1 MNTAAFEPMLEKLSE
16 ILKTGSN
23 RLQLSK
29 MVRNLDLT
37 EDSADA
43 YVRSLIDCASAAN
56 LTFVTQEFTKS
67 EFVSM
72 VRSLSFPVVIFPDA
86 GEVVPLILH
95 HDGKH
100 LHAWYCNDNNCLPVD
115 DQKLEALL
123 SSCLSFKQLQNLFK
137 KDPQDKVP
145 EDSVF
150 VLAPVELQSMFGDSP
165 NEGSSHEAKVYTPL
179 LRFWKFVTSERKNI
193 GYIYVYALIIGI
205 INLSL
210 PLGIQAII
218 GRISGGLLFDG
229 VVVLIVFVILG
240 VLIAGGLQIMQI
252 YLVEILQRRIFA
264 KAAFE
269 FAFRIPRIK
278 TEALFAVH
286 PPELMNRFFDVL
298 TLQKSFSKI
307 LLDLTTAVLQIV
319 FGLMLLA
326 FYHASFVFFGL
337 FLLVVLTV
345 IFRIIG
351 PNALK
356 TSLKES
362 KYKYAMVAWF
372 EDLASNVRTFK
383 MAGYST
389 LPMDKT
395 DEHVDTYLKARKL
408 HFKALLSHFI
418 SITVFKLL
426 VTGGTLIIGC
436 VLVVNREITLGQF
449 VASEIVIILIMSAV
463 EKIVLNLDIIYDV
476 LTAVEKI
483 AQVTDLPLD
492 KGPGISVPASSAAGG
507 IKLMANNLEFSYPQA
522 SRPVIKSFN
531 LEVHPGE
538 KICVTG
544 LSGSGKSTLSALL
557 SGIYS
562 SFRGSLTVNGI
573 PIRSIR
579 NANLHEFISANSSQ
593 DDIFGGSIEENIRLG
608 NKGISH
614 EMVSRALT
622 RAGLGDLIMNLPDG
636 IFTRLLPGGKG
647 LAGSVVRKLQLARVF
662 AQNPQLLIFNDFFN
676 HLEKEEKGKLIE
688 SVCSMS
694 FPQSLIAFSTDA
706 DLMKKCDRIL
716 ILSNGTI
723 IAEGNFAEI
732 KSHPV
737 MKRILNDKDA

>member
-1 MNTAAFEPMLEKLSE
+1 MNTAAFEPLLEKLSE

-29 MVRNLDLT
+29 MVRNLDIK

-43 YVRSLIDCASAAN
+43 FVRSLIDCASAAN
-56 LTFVTQEFTKS
+56 LTFVTQEFTRS
-67 EFVSM
+67 EFVRM
-72 VRSLSFPVVIFPDA
+72 VRSLSFPVIVFPDSDQ
-86 GEVVPLILH
+86 VVPLILH
-95 HDGKH
+95 HDGKK
-100 LHAWYCNDNNCLPVD
+100 LLAWFCYDESCEPVD
-115 DQKLEALL
+115 DSKLEALL
-123 SSCLSFKQLQNLFK
+123 TSCLSYKQIQTLFK
-137 KDPQDKVP
+137 KDSPQIASD
-145 EDSVF
+145 DTVF
-150 VLAPVELQSMFGDSP
+150 VLAPVELQSMFGDAP
-165 NEGSSHEAKVYTPL
+165 TNGAGHEAKVYTPL

-278 TEALFAVH
+278 TEALFSVH

-307 LLDLTTAVLQIV
+307 LLDLTTAILQIV

-372 EDLASNVRTFK
+372 EDLASNIRTFK

-418 SITVFKLL
+418 SITIFKLL

-492 KGPGISVPASSAAGG
+492 KGPGISVPASSAEGG
-507 IKLMANNLEFSYPQA
+507 IKLKANNLEFSYPHS
-522 SRPVIKSFN
+522 SRPVVKGLN
-531 LEVHPGE
+531 LEVNPGE
-538 KICVTG
+538 KVCITG
-544 LSGSGKSTLSALL
+544 LNGSGKSTLASLL

-562 SFRGSLTVNGI
+562 SFKGSITVNGI

-579 NANLHEFISANSSQ
+579 NANLHEFISGNSSQ
-593 DDIFGGSIEENIRLG
+593 DDIFGGTIEENIRLG
-608 NKGISH
+608 NKSISH
-614 EMVSRALT
+614 EMVSHALT
-622 RAGLGDLIMNLPDG
+622 KAGLGDLIMQLPDG
-636 IFTRLLPGGKG
+636 IFTPLLPGGKG
-647 LAGSVVRKLQLARVF
+647 LAGSVVRKMQLARVF
-662 AQNPQLLIFNDFFN
+662 AHSPKLLVFNDFFN
-676 HLEKEEKGKLIE
+676 HLEKEEKGRLID
-688 SVCSMS
+688 SVCSVGS
-694 FPQSLIAFSTDA
+694 PQSLLAFSTDE

-716 ILSNGTI
+716 ILSNGAI

-737 MKRILNDKDA
+737 MKRILND